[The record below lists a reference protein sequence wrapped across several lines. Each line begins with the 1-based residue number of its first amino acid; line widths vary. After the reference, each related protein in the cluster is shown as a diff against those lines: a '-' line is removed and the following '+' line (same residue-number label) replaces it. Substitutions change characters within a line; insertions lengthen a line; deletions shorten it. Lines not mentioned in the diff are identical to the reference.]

1 MCYRKDRHMKDISK
15 LSGRNQVTAK
25 GNFKMIISSNFKKS
39 IVIQKYGMDDTTIF
53 KSGTIAYLGK

>member
-1 MCYRKDRHMKDISK
+1 MKDISK

-25 GNFKMIISSNFKKS
+25 GNFKMIISSKFKKS